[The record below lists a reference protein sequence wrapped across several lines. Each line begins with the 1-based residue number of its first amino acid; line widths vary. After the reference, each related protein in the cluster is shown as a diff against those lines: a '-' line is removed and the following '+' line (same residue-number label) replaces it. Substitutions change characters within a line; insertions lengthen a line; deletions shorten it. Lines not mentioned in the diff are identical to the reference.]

1 MVGSNNLL
9 IDTNIILY
17 AAVYNDDIAMELLT
31 ENNIFISDIT
41 EIELLG
47 YHQLSDDEHAVLS
60 DFIATLTVIPV
71 NSVIKQKK
79 AIELRRKFAIK
90 TPDAIIVATALKL
103 GYFLVTADKKLQ
115 KIDDLQVIEFQSP

>member
-1 MVGSNNLL
+1 MAGSNNLL
-9 IDTNIILY
+9 VDTNIILY

-47 YHQLSDDEHAVLS
+47 YHRLSDDEHAVLS

-71 NSVIKQKK
+71 NSVIKQK
-79 AIELRRKFAIK
+79 AIALRRKFAIK
-90 TPDAIIVATALKL
+90 TPDAIIAATALQL

-115 KIDDLQVIEFQSP
+115 KIDDLQVVEFQAP